1 MRTSRLLALAVRYQ
15 FLEWAGTWWFTATL
29 VVNYAIGPLIGLVVW
44 SAVLPGDAGIVQ
56 YFVALVAV
64 HLLTAS
70 FEDYTFAESVYD
82 GKIGHQLLKP
92 QPVVLGPAGENLAI
106 RLWLGLFGLPLTVV
120 VAVVTGA
127 SYRWPALVLALPSLV
142 LAAVLRFLWTWL
154 LALAAFWTDRVH
166 AIVALGNILV
176 YLLGGI
182 AAPLGELPGAWQPV
196 ASLLPF
202 HAMLGLP
209 AGIAAGTLSGSGTA
223 LALQA
228 GWCVVFA
235 GAAVAVWRS
244 GVRRYTAVGA

>member
-1 MRTSRLLALAVRYQ
+1 MRTLRLLALAVRNQ
-15 FLEWAGTWWFTATL
+15 FLEWAGTWWFTASL

-44 SAVLPGDAGIVQ
+44 SAVLPGDTGIVR
-56 YFVALVAV
+56 YFVALMAV

-92 QPVVLGPAGENLAI
+92 QPVVLAPAGQNLAI

-120 VAVVTGA
+120 VALIIGA
-127 SYRWPALVLALPSLV
+127 SYRWQAVLLALPSLV

-154 LALAAFWTDRVH
+154 LALAAFWTERVH
-166 AIVALGNILV
+166 AIVAFGNILV
-176 YLLGGI
+176 FLLGGI
-182 AAPLGELPGAWQPV
+182 AAPLGELPGGWRTV
-196 ASLLPF
+196 ATLLPF

-209 AGIAAGTLSGSGTA
+209 AGIAAGTLSLSGTA
-223 LALQA
+223 VALQA
-228 GWCVVFA
+228 GWCLVCTA
-235 GAAVAVWRS
+235 AAVAVWRS

>member
-1 MRTSRLLALAVRYQ
+1 MRTGRLLALAVRRQ
-15 FLEWAGTWWFTATL
+15 FLEWAGTWWFTASL

-44 SAVLPGDAGIVQ
+44 SAVLPGDARIVR

-82 GKIGHQLLKP
+82 GKISARLLEP

-106 RLWLGLFGLPLTVV
+106 RLWLALFGLPLTVV
-120 VAVVTGA
+120 VALVTGA
-127 SYRWPALVLALPSLV
+127 TYRWQDVLLALPSLV

-154 LALAAFWTDRVH
+154 LALAAFWTERVH

-176 YLLGGI
+176 FLLGGI
-182 AAPLGELPGAWQPV
+182 AAPLADLPASWQSV

-209 AGIAAGTLSGSGTA
+209 ADIASGTLPASGV
-223 LALQA
+223 ALQA

-235 GAAVAVWRS
+235 LAAVVVWRS